1 MSFEPEEIL
10 ITRKLALHAE
20 IAVAVGDVVTPDTVI
35 AEFIHPMPR
44 MFFISVFR
52 SLPNQS
58 MEGYAAEWHVTRGEE
73 VVTDTLVIT
82 FRRTSVEETKRNP
95 RLTYLPEVKYRI
107 PVSGYIEEII
117 PESGN
122 ILLSEHVDMSRKEVT
137 VDLYAATRLR
147 GRPLARLLKC
157 GFNDFV
163 EKGQSLVRTMRG
175 SSTLYSGVA
184 QTGGGSS
191 VISSKAPISGI
202 ISDINIKKGTIT
214 ISRKFQKIEQ
224 NAGLHGVVT
233 EVDKR
238 SITISVY
245 GRRATGICGIGG
257 ESHGILMPVCKTN
270 DEEISPDDITDCHRG
285 GILLGG
291 AFVSIDALRVAAEVG
306 VAGIISGG
314 ADHED
319 LCEFVGRDISIATTG
334 SEEIPFPVI
343 LTGGF
348 GVWPMQQD
356 ICEFLTSSAGHQ
368 VYINGKTHIRAG
380 VIRPEII
387 VQEKRDTV

>member
-1 MSFEPEEIL
+1 MDFKPEEIL
-10 ITRKLALHAE
+10 ITRKLALHADT
-20 IAVAVGDVVTPDTVI
+20 VVSVGQDVTPDTVI

-44 MFFISVFR
+44 MFFLSIFKY
-52 SLPNQS
+52 LPNQS
-58 MEGYAAEWHVTRGEE
+58 MDGYDAEWHVSRGEE
-73 VVTDTLVIT
+73 VMTDTPVVT
-82 FRRTSVEETKRNP
+82 FRRTAVEEKPRNP
-95 RLTYLPEVKYRI
+95 RLNYPSEVLYRM
-107 PVSGYIEEII
+107 PLSGFIEEII

-122 ILLSEHVDMSRKEVT
+122 ILLSEQVDMSRKEVT

-147 GRPLARLLKC
+147 GRPLARQLKC

-163 EKGQSLVRTMRG
+163 EKGQSLVRAMRG
-175 SSTLYSGVA
+175 SSHLYSGAA
-184 QTGGGSS
+184 QAGGGG
-191 VISSKAPISGI
+191 VIISAKAPISGI
-202 ISDINIKKGTIT
+202 ITDINTRKGTIT
-214 ISRKFQKIEQ
+214 LSRKFKRIEQ

-233 EVDKR
+233 EVGKR
-238 SITISVY
+238 NITISVY

-270 DEEISPDDITDCHRG
+270 NDEISPDDITECHRG
-285 GILLGG
+285 CILVGG
-291 AFVSIDALRVAAEVG
+291 AFVSIDALRIAAEAG

-356 ICEFLTSSAGHQ
+356 LCEFLTSSAGHQ

-387 VQEKRDTV
+387 VQEERDVV